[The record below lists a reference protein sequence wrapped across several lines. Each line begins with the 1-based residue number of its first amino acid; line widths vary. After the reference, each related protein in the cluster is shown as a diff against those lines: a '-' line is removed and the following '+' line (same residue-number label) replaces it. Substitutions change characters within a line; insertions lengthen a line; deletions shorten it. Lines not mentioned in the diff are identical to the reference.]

1 MNIVFENIANA
12 RDLGGII
19 GAGGRAI
26 RSHRLLRTA
35 HLHDATDADVERLQK
50 EYNLCRI
57 FDFRSMGEFEA
68 IPDREIEGVQHH
80 LLPTIDMRAEQQT
93 GKPIPDEAFLE
104 LDRHIVNYSF
114 YPEVQMMAAN
124 MYPSLI
130 QSEFSQL
137 QYAAFLRLIIE
148 APEDGGILWHCAQGK
163 DRTGWGAA
171 FLMFALGV
179 EREVII
185 EDFEQSNVA
194 YRPIVNKLN
203 ADVEARGG
211 GDAEK
216 AVIQAFMGVS
226 TPNFI
231 STLNLIDREFGG
243 MTDYLHEILCLS
255 HDDIQILRKRY
266 LQ

>member
-1 MNIVFENIANA
+1 MEN
-12 RDLGGII
+12 
-19 GAGGRAI
+19 
-26 RSHRLLRTA
+26 
-35 HLHDATDADVERLQK
+35 
-50 EYNLCRI
+50 
-57 FDFRSMGEFEA
+57 
-68 IPDREIEGVQHH
+68 VQHH

-114 YPEVQMMAAN
+114 YPEVQMMARN

-179 EREVII
+179 SRDDII
-185 EDFEQSNVA
+185 ADFEQSNDH

-203 ADVEARGG
+203 ADVIARGG
-211 GDAEK
+211 GEAEM

-231 STLNLIDREFGG
+231 STLDLIDREFGG
-243 MTDYLHEILCLS
+243 MMNYLQDILCLT
-255 HDDIQILRKRY
+255 HDDLQTLRKRY
-266 LQ
+266 LL

>member
-1 MNIVFENIANA
+1 MNILFDNILNA
-12 RDLGGII
+12 RDLGGIP

-26 RSHRLLRTA
+26 RPHRLLRTA
-35 HLHDATDADVERLQK
+35 HLHDASDADVERLK
-50 EYNLCRI
+50 HEYHLCRI
-57 FDFRSMGEFEA
+57 FDFRSMGEFQA
-68 IPDREIEGVQHH
+68 IPDREIDGVQHH

-114 YPEVQMMAAN
+114 YPEVQMMARN

-130 QSEFSQL
+130 CSEFSQL
-137 QYAAFLRLIIE
+137 QYAAFLRLIVE

-179 EREVII
+179 ERETVIA
-185 EDFEQSNVA
+185 DFDVSNEA
-194 YRPIVNKLN
+194 YLPIVNKLN
-203 ADVEARGG
+203 ADVLARGG
-211 GDAEK
+211 GEAEM

-231 STLNLIDREFGG
+231 STLQLIDRQFGG
-243 MTDYLHEILCLS
+243 MTNYLHDILCLS
-255 HDDIQILRKRY
+255 HDDIQLLRKRY
-266 LQ
+266 LE